1 MMMLVI
7 VVVLLLSLL
16 SIVLSYQRV
25 DQITSRYTLFKP
37 LTTLLK
43 TSTRLHGDLLIG
55 NITTLIIITINI
67 ITLLLS
73 SYR

>member
-25 DQITSRYTLFKP
+25 DKITSRYTFKP

-55 NITTLIIITINI
+55 NITTATHYID
-67 ITLLLS
+67 
-73 SYR
+73 

>member
-1 MMMLVI
+1 MMMKVM

-55 NITTLIIITINI
+55 NITTLIINI
-67 ITLLLS
+67 VTLLLS

>member
-1 MMMLVI
+1 MMMKVI

-43 TSTRLHGDLLIG
+43 TSTRLYGDLLIG
-55 NITTLIIITINI
+55 NITTLIIISINI